1 MPPPNSEKNKNRAGI
16 ATVVTGLALFV
27 NVVSELIE
35 VIGKAP
41 TATGEVIEA
50 WQSLGLWVG
59 LPLGVALICVGLC
72 ARFSKSSRLL
82 KVEALRID
90 PDNPAH
96 LIGRGEKIEQLEH
109 LCRDSFLVN
118 LVGRA
123 NAN

>member
-27 NVVSELIE
+27 NAVSELIE

-50 WQSLGLWVG
+50 WQSLGLW
-59 LPLGVALICVGLC
+59 VGLC